1 MHRRNK
7 NPIASVFALFVF
19 SLSGFKLI
27 TINLF
32 VILGLAIGQL
42 LIFLEKISNILLLF
56 IKFTK

>member
-27 TINLF
+27 TINFL

-42 LIFLEKISNILLLF
+42 LVFRDKICNILLLF
-56 IKFTK
+56 VYLT

>member
-27 TINLF
+27 TINLL
-32 VILGLAIGQL
+32 VIFDLAIGQL
-42 LIFLEKISNILLLF
+42 LFFLDIICNILLLF

>member
-7 NPIASVFALFVF
+7 NPITCVFALFVF

-27 TINLF
+27 TINFL

-42 LIFLEKISNILLLF
+42 LVFLEKICNILLLF
-56 IKFTK
+56 IKLTK